1 MALIDISK
9 IAKRGVGD
17 IAGASSYYTSISH
30 IISISKDEEYFKEWG
45 RTHILATLNDMLN
58 IIGNEN
64 RLKDDLE
71 QIIDES
77 DVLAGVDVSA
87 LAEIVRRNLGLY
99 MLTYAQFDIE
109 ENRIMNACINS
120 VKAYKSEYDYDLD
133 FSSFLNAICEPITT
147 QSLKMGLL
155 GRLKRELSECYNEKY
170 SPSFGHRYTRDMV
183 IGYSQ
188 DASSYGVY
196 DLSPIEGN
204 GDTLGDICP
213 HLFDILL
220 WFGYVLR
227 YVYKNR
233 DRLIDIREDVDAM
246 LKDIQD
252 EFISHPNTNRIDRII
267 RDTKKLVSNLFLNSD
282 DEILAVF
289 DKYENEFIK
298 ATEDNV
304 PVVFPSDK
312 VYRNGQLSSNQTVY
326 ITNDGEPVIY
336 NGLSDKTE
344 LEVILSKEF
353 DVWRSMLTELI
364 PNNSGGYTIEVE
376 AKSGRLY
383 RFDNLVMSYP
393 SKSYSTFDLVETQTD
408 HFPSDAPKE
417 IQQSGVAKVRMRVGY
432 K

>member
-9 IAKRGVGD
+9 IAKRGAGG
-17 IAGASSYYTSISH
+17 IAGASSYYSSLSH
-30 IISISKDEEYFKEWG
+30 IVSISKDEEYFKEWG
-45 RTHILATLNDMLN
+45 RNHSLATLNDMLD
-58 IIGNEN
+58 IIGKEK

-71 QIIDES
+71 QIIEES
-77 DVLAGVDVSA
+77 DVLAGVDVQA

-99 MLTYAQFDIE
+99 MLTYAQFEID
-109 ENRIMNACINS
+109 ENRIRNACINS
-120 VKAYKSEYDYDLD
+120 VKAYKSEYNYDLD

-147 QSLKMGLL
+147 QSLKTGLL

-183 IGYSQ
+183 MGYSQ

-204 GDTLGDICP
+204 GDTLDDICP

-233 DRLIDIREDVDAM
+233 DGLIGIREDVDAM

-252 EFISHPNTNRIDRII
+252 EFISNPNKNRIDRII

-282 DEILAVF
+282 DEILTVF

-298 ATEDNV
+298 AIEDNV

-326 ITNDGEPVIY
+326 ITNDGEPIIY

-353 DVWRSMLTELI
+353 DIWRSILTELI
-364 PNNSGGYTIEVE
+364 PNKNGGYTIEVE
-376 AKSGRLY
+376 TKSGRLY

-393 SKSYSTFDLVETQTD
+393 SKSYSTFSLVETQTD
-408 HFPSDAPKE
+408 RFPSDAPKE
-417 IQQSGVAKVRMRVGY
+417 IQKSGVAKVQMRVGY